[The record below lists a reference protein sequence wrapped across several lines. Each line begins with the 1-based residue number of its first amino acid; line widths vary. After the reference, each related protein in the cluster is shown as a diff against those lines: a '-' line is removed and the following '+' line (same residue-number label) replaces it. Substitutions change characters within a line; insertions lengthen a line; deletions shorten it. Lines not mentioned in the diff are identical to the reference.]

1 LPLNLFEE
9 FKEIDEYNEDIFEFM
24 AYNLVIT
31 WLENCMKINQG
42 SEKILPSWDIAV
54 EFPDIITSEG
64 RTKLYE
70 IAHYF
75 GLAQHMAGRKGKNRR
90 CLIYPKCMFIEK

>member
-1 LPLNLFEE
+1 
-9 FKEIDEYNEDIFEFM
+9 M

-31 WLENCMKINQG
+31 WLESCMNINQE
-42 SEKILPSWDIAV
+42 SDKIQPNWDVAV
-54 EFPDIITSEG
+54 EFPDIIASEG

-75 GLAQHMAGRKGKNRR
+75 GLA
-90 CLIYPKCMFIEK
+90 